1 MKPSRTFTIGLV
13 LAGLLGLGDL
23 ATGLFGVGGDGQPP
37 LAAAVVITLLGAI
50 TLAGTWFAWG
60 GRRGGL
66 VTVIVTRIL
75 SGLAVLP
82 AFGDDSISGANVV
95 LLSVGLVVTV
105 AALVLIWPGL
115 RRPAVAAS

>member
-1 MKPSRTFTIGLV
+1 MTHTRTFTVGLA
-13 LAGLLGLGDL
+13 LAALLGLGDL
-23 ATGLFGVGGDGQPP
+23 LTGIFGVGGEGQPP

-50 TLAGTWFAWG
+50 TLAGTWFAWR

-82 AFGDDSISGANVV
+82 AFGDDSISTANIV
-95 LLSVGLVVTV
+95 LISVGLVVTV
-105 AALVLIWPGL
+105 AALVLVWPGL
-115 RRPAVAAS
+115 RRPVVATS

>member
-1 MKPSRTFTIGLV
+1 MRHTRTFTVGLV

-23 ATGLFGVGGDGQPP
+23 ATGFFGVGGEGQPP

-50 TLAGTWFAWG
+50 TLAGAWFAWR

-82 AFGDDSISGANVV
+82 AFGDDSISAANQV
-95 LLSVGLVVTV
+95 LLGVGIAVTV
-105 AALVLIWPGL
+105 AALALIWPGL

>member
-1 MKPSRTFTIGLV
+1 VGHTRTLTVGLV

-23 ATGLFGVGGDGQPP
+23 TTGFFGVGGEGQPP

-50 TLAGTWFAWG
+50 TLAGTWFAWR

-82 AFGDDSISGANVV
+82 AFGDDSISTANSV
-95 LLSVGLVVTV
+95 LLGVGLAVTV

-115 RRPAVAAS
+115 RRSVVAAS

>member
-1 MKPSRTFTIGLV
+1 MRHTHSFTAGLV

-23 ATGLFGVGGDGQPP
+23 ATGFSGVGGEGQPP
-37 LAAAVVITLLGAI
+37 VAAAVVITLLGAI
-50 TLAGTWFAWG
+50 TLAGAWLAWR

-82 AFGDDSISGANVV
+82 AFGDDSISTANEV
-95 LLSVGLVVTV
+95 LLGVGLVVTV
-105 AALVLIWPGL
+105 AALILIWPGL